1 MPNGR
6 YFHAAEI
13 VHSRREIYVYGGLT
27 QIQTPYGRSTKY
39 SMKILSDFWKF
50 SLKDQRWMGIQV
62 NNIDMISVKLL
73 RRYHTCMCG
82 LGTYNITNLYSAVP
96 NLCGKLY

>member
-13 VHSRREIYVYGGLT
+13 VHSHREIFVYGGLT
-27 QIQTPYGRSTKY
+27 QIQSTYGRSIKY

-50 SLKDQRWMGIQV
+50 SLKDQRWIRIQV
-62 NNIDMISVKLL
+62 IL
-73 RRYHTCMCG
+73 
-82 LGTYNITNLYSAVP
+82 
-96 NLCGKLY
+96 

>member
-1 MPNGR
+1 VDGTNDAHMPNGR

-50 SLKDQRWMGIQV
+50 SLKDQRWIGIQV
-62 NNIDMISVKLL
+62 TNIDLINVNL
-73 RRYHTCMCG
+73 RTRK
-82 LGTYNITNLYSAVP
+82 ITNLYLAVP
-96 NLCGKLY
+96 IFCGKLY

>member
-27 QIQTPYGRSTKY
+27 QIQTAYGRSTKY

-50 SLKDQRWMGIQV
+50 SLKDQRWIGIQV
-62 NNIDMISVKLL
+62 IIYHIFIFNL
-73 RRYHTCMCG
+73 R
-82 LGTYNITNLYSAVP
+82 NVQ
-96 NLCGKLY
+96 NLCSKF